1 MSLLE
6 IYTASSLCLCVA
18 FDLPH
23 LRSHNAMQGLELVSA
38 QASHRRSE
46 PSPLPCAQAG
56 EGSLPWHDQVKERMS
71 IDTEPFVRFAG
82 ISTLFNSAAEGSGQ
96 EFVAAL
102 EPLTKHDSN
111 LVSWKASETI
121 YMLEKGLTRSCL

>member
-1 MSLLE
+1 M
-6 IYTASSLCLCVA
+6 
-18 FDLPH
+18 
-23 LRSHNAMQGLELVSA
+23 
-38 QASHRRSE
+38 
-46 PSPLPCAQAG
+46 PLPCAQAG

-82 ISTLFNSAAEGSGQ
+82 ISTLFKSLPNSGAEGSGRG
-96 EFVAAL
+96 FVREL

>member
-1 MSLLE
+1 
-6 IYTASSLCLCVA
+6 
-18 FDLPH
+18 
-23 LRSHNAMQGLELVSA
+23 MQGLEL
-38 QASHRRSE
+38 
-46 PSPLPCAQAG
+46 AG

-82 ISTLFNSAAEGSGQ
+82 ISTLFISAEEGSGQ

-121 YMLEKGLTRSCL
+121 YMLEKGLTLVPMNVIAVCIFVWHTLSLQAGIP

>member
-1 MSLLE
+1 M
-6 IYTASSLCLCVA
+6 
-18 FDLPH
+18 
-23 LRSHNAMQGLELVSA
+23 
-38 QASHRRSE
+38 
-46 PSPLPCAQAG
+46 QAG

-82 ISTLFNSAAEGSGQ
+82 ISTLHYSAPEGSGQ
-96 EFVAAL
+96 EFVAEL

>member
-1 MSLLE
+1 M
-6 IYTASSLCLCVA
+6 
-18 FDLPH
+18 
-23 LRSHNAMQGLELVSA
+23 RSHNSMQGLEMVRPDLR
-38 QASHRRSE
+38 QPSHRRSE
-46 PSPLPCAQAG
+46 PLPLPCVQAG

-82 ISTLFNSAAEGSGQ
+82 ISTLHYSAPEGSGQ
-96 EFVAAL
+96 EFVAEL

>member
-1 MSLLE
+1 MTTRHGCGESPRNLHGLVSVPLRLPL
-6 IYTASSLCLCVA
+6 IA

-23 LRSHNAMQGLELVSA
+23 LRSHNAMQGLEL
-38 QASHRRSE
+38 
-46 PSPLPCAQAG
+46 AG

-96 EFVAAL
+96 EFVAEL

>member
-1 MSLLE
+1 MPRPE
-6 IYTASSLCLCVA
+6 TAQPLT
-18 FDLPH
+18 
-23 LRSHNAMQGLELVSA
+23 LRTL
-38 QASHRRSE
+38 
-46 PSPLPCAQAG
+46 PLPCAQAG

-82 ISTLFNSAAEGSGQ
+82 ISTLHYSAPEGSGQ
-96 EFVAAL
+96 EFVAEL